1 MDASSSL
8 PISLKRRWWWT
19 VAVFGLTFLCGY
31 VIMYLAWHP
40 SRASYWGMGASSAL
54 VYLLG
59 YTRANLPLNRAH
71 PDGTILPRLGVGN
84 QLTLFRGLLFGL
96 LAGFLVLPPLT
107 GLWAWIPGILYTV
120 ASLTDL
126 LDGRLARRHG
136 QTTDLGARLDV
147 EVDSLG
153 ILVAFI
159 LGVNL
164 GQLPVYFAATGFLFY
179 GYRAFLWVWKR
190 VGGSVTVAPPRRW
203 RSMVGGFEVGF
214 LCVMLFPV
222 FKPPLTTAVGLAIVI
237 PVIASFLWDGLIT
250 TGVMRVGSRW
260 HNRIVALFSQWGRR
274 YLPGALHL
282 VLGAGTG
289 WFVFTELQVPPALS
303 PTGVLQYILLGG
315 LVPAGVLSAV
325 DIGRWRSAL
334 VVLVAGAFLSLVVG
348 ISLPQMTITTAGFLL
363 LLTRLGNRRPKNND
377 PTENAD

>member
-1 MDASSSL
+1 
-8 PISLKRRWWWT
+8 
-19 VAVFGLTFLCGY
+19 
-31 VIMYLAWHP
+31 
-40 SRASYWGMGASSAL
+40 
-54 VYLLG
+54 
-59 YTRANLPLNRAH
+59 
-71 PDGTILPRLGVGN
+71 
-84 QLTLFRGLLFGL
+84 
-96 LAGFLVLPPLT
+96 
-107 GLWAWIPGILYTV
+107 
-120 ASLTDL
+120 
-126 LDGRLARRHG
+126 
-136 QTTDLGARLDV
+136 
-147 EVDSLG
+147 
-153 ILVAFI
+153 
-159 LGVNL
+159 
-164 GQLPVYFAATGFLFY
+164 
-179 GYRAFLWVWKR
+179 
-190 VGGSVTVAPPRRW
+190 
-203 RSMVGGFEVGF
+203 
-214 LCVMLFPV
+214 MLFPV

-315 LVPAGVLSAV
+315 LVLAGVLSAV